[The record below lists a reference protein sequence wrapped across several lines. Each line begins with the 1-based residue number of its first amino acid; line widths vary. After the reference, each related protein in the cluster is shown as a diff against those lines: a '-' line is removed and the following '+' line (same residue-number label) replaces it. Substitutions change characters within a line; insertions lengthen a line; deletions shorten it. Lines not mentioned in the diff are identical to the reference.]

1 MRFPFFVYGVSTM
14 LKDLEFSNL
23 EVISATKNIND
34 LYDQKDYNITITM
47 VKSEDSFAHLTGI
60 EKLIHET
67 RLHDEKKFIKLSCTY
82 SVNEE
87 GQTILPIKIAYNGGT
102 EKYSKRAYYE
112 HDLSP
117 DLFEDLAFIDEF
129 FERTPTELKRLYM

>member
-67 RLHDEKKFIKLSCTY
+67 RLHDEKKLDRK
-82 SVNEE
+82 SVV
-87 GQTILPIKIAYNGGT
+87 
-102 EKYSKRAYYE
+102 
-112 HDLSP
+112 
-117 DLFEDLAFIDEF
+117 
-129 FERTPTELKRLYM
+129 